1 MAIFGTGGEEFDDE
15 GADPLRQ
22 QEIENL
28 LLWEVQE
35 KNEKRGE
42 NFDVH
47 CFMLSIGY
55 ETYGRSKKK
64 RS

>member
-28 LLWEVQE
+28 LLWGGARE
-35 KNEKRGE
+35 K
-42 NFDVH
+42 
-47 CFMLSIGY
+47 
-55 ETYGRSKKK
+55 
-64 RS
+64 

>member
-28 LLWEVQE
+28 LLWGGARNMRKE
-35 KNEKRGE
+35 E

>member
-28 LLWEVQE
+28 LLWGGARKMRKEERILMCTVSCCPLVTRHTVEV
-35 KNEKRGE
+35 
-42 NFDVH
+42 
-47 CFMLSIGY
+47 
-55 ETYGRSKKK
+55 KKK
-64 RS
+64 N